1 MKRGGCKF
9 GHCKSN
15 SCPLP
20 KSGGCS
26 LAVGTYPQRVSSPSP
41 PGGGGGGRGEG
52 GAVGLSLVA
61 GRGPQSPHY
70 PGISLNYDS
79 PDLRLRL
86 SAAVLI
92 ETIYI
97 AGRGPWLI
105 GLGV

>member
-1 MKRGGCKF
+1 MKRGGCKS
-9 GHCKSN
+9 GHCKSK

-20 KSGGCS
+20 KSWGCS
-26 LAVGTYPQRVSSPSP
+26 FAVGTYPQRVSSPPP
-41 PGGGGGGRGEG
+41 PGGGGGGRGGGERG

-70 PGISLNYDS
+70 PGISLNYDG

-97 AGRGPWLI
+97 AGRG
-105 GLGV
+105 LG